1 MTNFEK
7 LKSMNEEEISEFLD
21 SIASIDDSPWI
32 VWFNKRYCENCETI
46 RSYARIPDIYY
57 DSTYCEVNGN
67 CRYFQD
73 KDDIPDNK
81 EMIEL
86 WLASEDNK

>member
-7 LKSMNEEEISEFLD
+7 LKSMNKEEISEFLD
-21 SIASIDDSPWI
+21 SITSIDDSPWI
-32 VWFNKRYCENCETI
+32 VWFNKKYCENCEII
-46 RSYARIPDIYY
+46 RRNTLDPDIYY
-57 DSTYCEVNGN
+57 DCTYCEVNGN

-86 WLASEDNK
+86 WLESEE

>member
-7 LKSMNEEEISEFLD
+7 LKSMNEKEISKFLD
-21 SIASIDDSPWI
+21 SIVSIDDNPWV
-32 VWFNKRYCENCETI
+32 VWFYKKYCDNCETI
-46 RSYARIPDIYY
+46 RLNTLDPNAHCDY
-57 DSTYCEVNGN
+57 TYCELNKN
-67 CRYFQD
+67 CRYFQN

-86 WLASEDNK
+86 WLESEG

>member
-21 SIASIDDSPWI
+21 SLANIDDNPWI
-32 VWFNKRYCENCETI
+32 VWFNKRYCENCEAI
-46 RSYARIPDIYY
+46 RSYGRNPNIYY

-86 WLASEDNK
+86 WLESEG

>member
-21 SIASIDDSPWI
+21 SITSIDDSPWI
-32 VWFNKRYCENCETI
+32 TWFNKRYCENCETI
-46 RSYARIPDIYY
+46 RSYERTPDIYY
-57 DSTYCEVNGN
+57 DSTYCEVCGN

-81 EMIEL
+81 EMIKL
-86 WLASEDNK
+86 WLASEG

>member
-21 SIASIDDSPWI
+21 NIVSTDDSPWI
-32 VWFNKRYCENCETI
+32 VWFNKRYCKNCETI
-46 RSYARIPDIYY
+46 RSCARIPDIYY

-86 WLASEDNK
+86 WLESEG

>member
-21 SIASIDDSPWI
+21 NIGIDDNPWI
-32 VWFNKRYCENCETI
+32 AWFNKRYCENCETI
-46 RSYARIPDIYY
+46 RRYARYPDIYY
-57 DSTYCEVNGN
+57 DLTYCEVNGN
-67 CRYFQD
+67 CKYFQD
-73 KDDIPDNK
+73 KDDIPNNK

-86 WLASEDNK
+86 WLESEDK

>member
-21 SIASIDDSPWI
+21 SISIDDSPWI
-32 VWFNKRYCENCETI
+32 VWFNKKYCENCETI

-73 KDDIPDNK
+73 KDDIPDSK

-86 WLASEDNK
+86 WLESEG

>member
-21 SIASIDDSPWI
+21 STANIDDTPWI
-32 VWFNKRYCENCETI
+32 VWFNKKYCENCETI
-46 RSYARIPDIYY
+46 RSYERTPDVYY

-86 WLASEDNK
+86 WLESEG

>member
-21 SIASIDDSPWI
+21 SLANIDDNPWI
-32 VWFNKRYCENCETI
+32 VWFNKRYCKNCEAI

-81 EMIEL
+81 EMIEF
-86 WLASEDNK
+86 WLESENE

>member
-7 LKSMNEEEISEFLD
+7 LKSMNEKEISEFLD
-21 SIASIDDSPWI
+21 SNISIDDNPWT

-46 RSYARIPDIYY
+46 RGYSLIPDVY
-57 DSTYCEVNGN
+57 DDFTYCEVNGN

-73 KDDIPDNK
+73 KDDVPDDK

-86 WLASEDNK
+86 WLESEG

>member
-7 LKSMNEEEISEFLD
+7 LKSMNEKEISEFLD
-21 SIASIDDSPWI
+21 SIVSIDDNPWV
-32 VWFNKRYCENCETI
+32 VWFYKKYCDNCETI
-46 RSYARIPDIYY
+46 RLNALDPNARCDYA
-57 DSTYCEVNGN
+57 YCEVNGN

-86 WLASEDNK
+86 WLASEG

>member
-21 SIASIDDSPWI
+21 SITSIDDNPWI
-32 VWFNKRYCENCETI
+32 VWFNKKYCENCETI
-46 RSYARIPDIYY
+46 RSYIRNPDIYY
-57 DSTYCEVNGN
+57 DSTYCEVNG
-67 CRYFQD
+67 CSRYFQD

-86 WLASEDNK
+86 WLASEG

>member
-46 RSYARIPDIYY
+46 RGYSLIPDVY
-57 DSTYCEVNGN
+57 DDFAYCEVNGN

-86 WLASEDNK
+86 WLASEV

>member
-21 SIASIDDSPWI
+21 SIASIDDNPWT

-46 RSYARIPDIYY
+46 RGSLIPDIYC
-57 DSTYCEVNGN
+57 DLTYCEVNGN

-73 KDDIPDNK
+73 KDDIPDSK

>member
-7 LKSMNEEEISEFLD
+7 LKSMNEKEISEFLD
-21 SIASIDDSPWI
+21 SIIGTDEDPWI

-46 RSYARIPDIYY
+46 RGYSLIPNIY
-57 DSTYCEVNGN
+57 DDFTYCEVNGN

-86 WLASEDNK
+86 WLESEEE

>member
-21 SIASIDDSPWI
+21 SISIDDNPWI
-32 VWFNKRYCENCETI
+32 VWFNKRYCENCEAI
-46 RSYARIPDIYY
+46 RSYGRNPNIYY

-86 WLASEDNK
+86 WLKEREA

>member
-1 MTNFEK
+1 MTNFER
-7 LKSMNEEEISEFLD
+7 LKSMNEKEMSEFLD
-21 SIASIDDSPWI
+21 SISIDDSPWI

-46 RSYARIPDIYY
+46 RSYTRNPDIYY

-86 WLASEDNK
+86 WLESEDK

>member
-7 LKSMNEEEISEFLD
+7 LKSMNEEEISKFLD
-21 SIASIDDSPWI
+21 SLVNIDDNPWI
-32 VWFNKRYCENCETI
+32 VWFNKRYCKNCEAI
-46 RSYARIPDIYY
+46 RSYAQIPDIYY

-86 WLASEDNK
+86 WLASENE

>member
-7 LKSMNEEEISEFLD
+7 LKSMNEKEISEFLD
-21 SIASIDDSPWI
+21 SIVSIDDNPWV
-32 VWFNKRYCENCETI
+32 VWFYKKYCDNCETI
-46 RSYARIPDIYY
+46 RLKTLDPNARYDYA
-57 DSTYCEVNGN
+57 YCELNEN
-67 CRYFQD
+67 CRYFKN

-86 WLASEDNK
+86 WLESEVE

>member
-21 SIASIDDSPWI
+21 SIIGIDDTPWI
-32 VWFNKRYCENCETI
+32 VWFNKRYCKNCETI
-46 RSYARIPDIYY
+46 RSCARIPDIYY

-73 KDDIPDNK
+73 KDDVPDNK

-86 WLASEDNK
+86 WLESENE

>member
-7 LKSMNEEEISEFLD
+7 LKSMNEKEISEFLD
-21 SIASIDDSPWI
+21 SIDDNPWI
-32 VWFNKRYCENCETI
+32 VWFNKKYCENCETI
-46 RSYARIPDIYY
+46 RSCGRNPNIYY

-86 WLASEDNK
+86 WLASEG

>member
-7 LKSMNEEEISEFLD
+7 LKSMDEKEISEFLD
-21 SIASIDDSPWI
+21 SIIGTDEDPWT

-46 RSYARIPDIYY
+46 RGYSLIPDIY
-57 DSTYCEVNGN
+57 DDFTYCEVNGN

-73 KDDIPDNK
+73 KDDIPDSK

-86 WLASEDNK
+86 WLASEG

>member
-21 SIASIDDSPWI
+21 SIANIYDSPWI
-32 VWFNKRYCENCETI
+32 VWFNKKYCENCETI
-46 RSYARIPDIYY
+46 KRYTRYPDICC
-57 DSTYCEVNGN
+57 DCTYCEVNGN

-86 WLASEDNK
+86 WLASEG

>member
-21 SIASIDDSPWI
+21 SISIDDDPWT

-57 DSTYCEVNGN
+57 DSTYCEVNGK

-86 WLASEDNK
+86 WLASEG

>member
-21 SIASIDDSPWI
+21 NVNIDDNPWT
-32 VWFNKRYCENCETI
+32 VWFNKKYCKNCETI
-46 RSYARIPDIYY
+46 RNYARIPDIYY
-57 DSTYCEVNGN
+57 DLTYCEVNGN
-67 CRYFQD
+67 CRYFHD
-73 KDDIPDNK
+73 KDDIPNNK